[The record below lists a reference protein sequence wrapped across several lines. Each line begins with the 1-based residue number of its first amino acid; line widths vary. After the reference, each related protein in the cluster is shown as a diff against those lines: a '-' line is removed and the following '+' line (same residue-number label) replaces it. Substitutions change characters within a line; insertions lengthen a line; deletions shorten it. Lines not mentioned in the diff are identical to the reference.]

1 MLTLESVLQE
11 FLVAE
16 DRYRITH
23 KRDYQ
28 AHTGRVT
35 SVLLSEKCQW
45 LLSVGRDKMFKL
57 HCANE
62 GHCRGSFV
70 SEAWCTAVAYP
81 LNFIQDCMSKMTY
94 NLKSNY
100 SVYFWFCP

>member
-1 MLTLESVLQE
+1 MAYLKESLLMQLILVHQE

-16 DRYRITH
+16 DRNRISH
-23 KRDYQ
+23 SKDYQ

-35 SVLLSEKCQW
+35 GVLLSERCQW

-57 HCANE
+57 HCAQS
-62 GHCRGSFV
+62 GLCLGSFV

-81 LNFIQDCMSKMTY
+81 FKQNAMLVTF
-94 NLKSNY
+94 L
-100 SVYFWFCP
+100 V